1 MRDVKDS
8 PRAHVRIGY
17 DGKVF
22 KTYRGRL
29 AEERFHTELTLLRY
43 LERRGCDFTPRVL
56 DFNEEE
62 LLLVMS
68 NCGQPVK
75 TLTQKK
81 MDDLFEELE
90 AYGVR
95 HGDQAARNVTYDANR
110 GRFCIIDFEFAR
122 LVDNK
127 EAPNKRTWTTLHWSG
142 VTDQG
147 PFRKRNDD
155 TFQVFMVDQRGFQQ
169 LPDAGEANIDDGDI
183 VFLVSDGMGGATS
196 GDLASQLIS
205 GRLREVIPQMYQQAS
220 NQYPDRLATLEEC
233 FQEVHDKVN
242 ALGDKNPHL
251 KGMGATMTLCW
262 FTPENAYFCHI
273 GDTRLYQFRE
283 TKLTQLTRDHT
294 RVWEAFHRGELNER
308 ECRTHPRGSVLKQAI
323 GAGLQTMEP
332 QLGAEP
338 PNRNDWYLLCS
349 DGLIGGLWHKHL
361 LSAFEGININTTPSS
376 LTEAL
381 LKQSLENDG
390 RDNVSL
396 VTLQVV

>member
-1 MRDVKDS
+1 
-8 PRAHVRIGY
+8 
-17 DGKVF
+17 
-22 KTYRGRL
+22 
-29 AEERFHTELTLLRY
+29 
-43 LERRGCDFTPRVL
+43 
-56 DFNEEE
+56 
-62 LLLVMS
+62 
-68 NCGQPVK
+68 
-75 TLTQKK
+75 
-81 MDDLFEELE
+81 
-90 AYGVR
+90 
-95 HGDQAARNVTYDANR
+95 
-110 GRFCIIDFEFAR
+110 
-122 LVDNK
+122 
-127 EAPNKRTWTTLHWSG
+127 
-142 VTDQG
+142 
-147 PFRKRNDD
+147 
-155 TFQVFMVDQRGFQQ
+155 
-169 LPDAGEANIDDGDI
+169 
-183 VFLVSDGMGGATS
+183 
-196 GDLASQLIS
+196 
-205 GRLREVIPQMYQQAS
+205 
-220 NQYPDRLATLEEC
+220 
-233 FQEVHDKVN
+233 
-242 ALGDKNPHL
+242 
-251 KGMGATMTLCW
+251 MGATMTLCW

-308 ECRTHPRGSVLKQAI
+308 ECRTHPRGSVLTQAI